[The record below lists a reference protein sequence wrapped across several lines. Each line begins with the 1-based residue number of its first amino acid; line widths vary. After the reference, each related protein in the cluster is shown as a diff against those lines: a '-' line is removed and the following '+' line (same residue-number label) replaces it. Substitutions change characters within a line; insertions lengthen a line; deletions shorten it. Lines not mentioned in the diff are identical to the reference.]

1 MLNMVEGSTAGEGS
15 VGCLL
20 LCSEGVGI
28 GPVPQSGSLLRLS
41 REISLMS
48 KLSKRQTE
56 VVCKRQHHLVR
67 GTFCVAGLCVIAS
80 PTPHYS
86 GHHT

>member
-56 VVCKRQHHLVR
+56 WSASVNIISSAEHFAWLVC
-67 GTFCVAGLCVIAS
+67 A
-80 PTPHYS
+80 
-86 GHHT
+86 